1 MSILPSLK
9 AKVTTMIQ
17 PPPTQVTEVPIP
29 LEPEPAIKVEDIPR
43 PSQEE
48 LAELSITQQTVA
60 KRDTMTPSHAAHLTT
75 DKPYEFTEADRAK
88 AAEVRKAKRY
98 DWELAPIDDALA
110 YLAEIRVECERG
122 GLILQ
127 KRVSEL
133 KVERVKCFGCDNII
147 NLSEGRWAT
156 MRTRNNFETG
166 LPESAYACSAACG
179 LKLNRDFSHPTRVA
193 AIPVER

>member
-1 MSILPSLK
+1 MAIP
-9 AKVTTMIQ
+9 AKVAPIVMIQ
-17 PPPTQVTEVPIP
+17 PPVTQVIEV
-29 LEPEPAIKVEDIPR
+29 PEPAIKVEDIPR
-43 PSQEE
+43 PTQDQ
-48 LAELSITQQTVA
+48 LAELSIAQQTVT
-60 KRDTMTPSHAAHLTT
+60 KRNTMTPSHTPADT
-75 DKPYEFTEADRAK
+75 PYEFTDADRAK
-88 AAEVRKAKRY
+88 AIEVRKAKRY
-98 DWELAPIDDALA
+98 DWELVPLDDALA

-133 KVERVKCFGCDNII
+133 KVEKVKCFGCENII

-179 LKLNRDFSHPTRVA
+179 LKLNREFAHPTRVA